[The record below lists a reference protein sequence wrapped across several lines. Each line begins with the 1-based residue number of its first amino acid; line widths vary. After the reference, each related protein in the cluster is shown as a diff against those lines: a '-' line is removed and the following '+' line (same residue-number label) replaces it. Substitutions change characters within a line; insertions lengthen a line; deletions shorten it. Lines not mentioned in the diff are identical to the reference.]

1 MKNPAQSECSTSAAR
16 GWFRDLLFRAFP
28 GRSEREI
35 ARVAAPLLDVSD
47 RQVRNWL
54 REEHDPG
61 LTVVLKVMAL
71 AGAEV
76 VLARVERRR

>member
-1 MKNPAQSECSTSAAR
+1 MKYPAQNSRSR
-16 GWFRDLLFRAFP
+16 PRRWFRDLLWRAFP
-28 GRSEREI
+28 ARSERDL
-35 ARVAAPLLDVSD
+35 AAKAAPILDVSE

-61 LTVVLKVMAL
+61 LTVVLKVMAI

-76 VLARVERRR
+76 VFVRDAA